1 MKRLVKSRSKRGFT
15 LLEVMLATLIM
26 SIVSTMIMRGFLST
40 MNYAHNNNV
49 YSKMGAKNYHRALN
63 KITIYL
69 EKGKDNGLQERINE
83 LKSAGTADSIKYN
96 VTAGNGSISGREV
109 VVRSFSETNNSGI
122 NITAGLSEEYV
133 KQETSVVSNRH
144 SFFFQPT
151 IVTCPADDSH
161 PVRYCV
167 VPSTGDSGWY
177 CIAPGCTF
185 TEEIHAS

>member
-1 MKRLVKSRSKRGFT
+1 MKRIVKTRSKRGFT

-69 EKGKDNGLQERINE
+69 EKGKDNGLQDRILE
-83 LKSAGTADSIKYN
+83 LKNAGTADSITYN
-96 VTAGNGSISGREV
+96 VTSGSGAITGREV
-109 VVRSFSETNNSGI
+109 VVRTFSETNNTGI

-133 KQETSVVSNRH
+133 KQEASVVGNRH

-151 IVTCPADDSH
+151 IVTCPVDDSH

-167 VPSTGDSGWY
+167 VPRTGAGGWY
-177 CIAPGCTF
+177 CVASGCTY
-185 TEEIHAS
+185 TDEIHAS